1 MKNNDRGFTL
11 IEVMIAIVIL
21 SFIVIAIIQITG
33 GAQEQVDRTLNED
46 KELLQIETAF
56 ARFEW
61 DFSQVYSPLYH
72 SHNLRQQEDDSEE
85 SKQTYNTLMEPY
97 QSGQNFKDLSYDGF
111 PIPTFTFS
119 DKNEITFFTTSNRRK
134 LKNVKQSHFAWVRYK
149 FETDRE
155 ADEDEVD
162 ISGIKKIRVKGMWVR
177 KVKSQD
183 AFNNEQIAWDDI
195 KSQVL
200 LRNVDSIKFE
210 FWDTEKRKWVENIRL
225 ITNGDK
231 IFRGIRIT
239 LKWIGPAE
247 DEQLYVRTFRPLFPS
262 FTPEDLYQLARE
274 EQGTLTNNTATS
286 DEDEDEDENDEG
298 DDE

>member
-1 MKNNDRGFTL
+1 MKNNDKGFTL

-33 GAQEQVDRTLNED
+33 GAQEQVDRTLVED
-46 KELLQIETAF
+46 KDILQIETAF

-72 SHNLRQQEDDSEE
+72 SHNLRKEEDDSEE
-85 SKQTYNTLMEPY
+85 SKEAFNKLMEPY
-97 QSGQNFKDLSYDGF
+97 QGGENFKELSYDGF
-111 PIPTFTFS
+111 PIPTFTFA

-134 LKNVKQSHFAWVRYK
+134 LKNIKQSHFAWVRYE
-149 FETDRE
+149 FQTDRE
-155 ADEDEVD
+155 ARDDEVD
-162 ISGIKKIRVKGMWVR
+162 INGVKKVRAKGIWVR

-183 AFNNEQIAWDDI
+183 AFNNEQIDWDDI

-200 LRNVDSIKFE
+200 LRNVESIAFE
-210 FWDTEKRKWVENIRL
+210 FWDAEKKKWVENIRL
-225 ITNGDK
+225 IKDGDK

-239 LKWIGPAE
+239 LKWIGHAD
-247 DEQLYVRTFRPLFPS
+247 DEQLHVRTFRPLFPT

-274 EQGTLTNNTATS
+274 DQNATTNTV
-286 DEDEDEDENDEG
+286 DEDEDDEEED
-298 DDE
+298 DDEE